1 MALLIYLSNYYTLE
15 MINDCF
21 GLKLQLPLMQEKRL
35 FFIALPQIVKARL
48 EIIIELELVET
59 NST

>member
-1 MALLIYLSNYYTLE
+1 MALFIYLSNYPTLE

-21 GLKLQLPLMQEKRL
+21 GLKLKLPLMQEKRL

-48 EIIIELELVET
+48 EIIIELELVDT

>member
-1 MALLIYLSNYYTLE
+1 
-15 MINDCF
+15 
-21 GLKLQLPLMQEKRL
+21 MQEKIL

>member
-48 EIIIELELVET
+48 EIIIELELVDT

>member
-1 MALLIYLSNYYTLE
+1 MALLIYLSNYHTLE
-15 MINDCF
+15 MINDCS
-21 GLKLQLPLMQEKRL
+21 GLILQLPLMQEKRL

-48 EIIIELELVET
+48 EIIIELELVDT

>member
-1 MALLIYLSNYYTLE
+1 MALLIYLSNYHTLE
-15 MINDCF
+15 MISDCF

-48 EIIIELELVET
+48 EIIIELELVDT